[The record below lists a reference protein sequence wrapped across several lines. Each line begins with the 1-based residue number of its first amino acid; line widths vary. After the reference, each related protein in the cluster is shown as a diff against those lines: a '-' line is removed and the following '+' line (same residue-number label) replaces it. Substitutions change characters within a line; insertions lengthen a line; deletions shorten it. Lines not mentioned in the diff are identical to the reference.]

1 MPFHTHP
8 NRELCIDIEKDKTEP
23 WLIPTENSERENSS
37 PPCPIQR
44 GYVTGSTDF
53 KLHKESL
60 NSSQPRCV
68 RQSTE
73 LVDMTKTKTY
83 PIPTTL
89 NKKRT
94 AVNTH
99 TSTSLCKRKHS
110 IGGHYKKKDRAYP
123 KYSEQE
129 KTAHP
134 NYFSRSESVH
144 ITKGNTESHPNLVAW
159 PKVKDPFTRQ
169 KEKPNPSPPCPIQRV
184 YVTES
189 TDFILNKESLNSS
202 QARSVRQSTQLV
214 DVTKRKPDTISI
226 ALNKK
231 RTAVNIQNCEL
242 VSTSLCMIRY
252 WIGGHDK
259 TKDPPFPN
267 YI

>member
-1 MPFHTHP
+1 
-8 NRELCIDIEKDKTEP
+8 
-23 WLIPTENSERENSS
+23 
-37 PPCPIQR
+37 
-44 GYVTGSTDF
+44 
-53 KLHKESL
+53 
-60 NSSQPRCV
+60 
-68 RQSTE
+68 
-73 LVDMTKTKTY
+73 MTKTKTY

-99 TSTSLCKRKHS
+99 TSTSLCKRKHW

-134 NYFSRSESVH
+134 NYISRTESVH

-159 PKVKDPFTRQ
+159 QKVKDRFTLQ

-189 TDFILNKESLNSS
+189 TDFKLHKESLNSS
-202 QARSVRQSTQLV
+202 QLRSVRQSTELV
-214 DVTKRKPDTISI
+214 DMTKRKPDSIST

-231 RTAVNIQNCEL
+231 RPAVNTQKCDRK
-242 VSTSLCMIRY
+242 SFRKY
-252 WIGGHDK
+252 
-259 TKDPPFPN
+259 TKCQTDM
-267 YI
+267 YLHI